1 MIKKGDFMKPNKK
14 KKTNYEKFMKL
25 FNRSIK
31 VGEVRTIAVKDKIDD
46 DCLWRYE
53 FGDFPN
59 SFKKFIRHSARLYI
73 DFDSIE
79 DFYNWKE
86 RIEE

>member
-1 MIKKGDFMKPNKK
+1 MKPNKK
-14 KKTNYEKFMKL
+14 KETNYGKFMKL
-25 FNRSIK
+25 FDLGIK
-31 VGEVRTIAVKDKIDD
+31 VGEVKTIAVKDKIDD

-53 FGDFPN
+53 LGDIPN
-59 SFKKFIRHSARLYI
+59 SFKKFIRHSVRLYI

-86 RIEE
+86 RIEK

>member
-1 MIKKGDFMKPNKK
+1 MMKGDFMKPNKK
-14 KKTNYEKFMKL
+14 KKTNYEKFMEL

-31 VGEVRTIAVKDKIDD
+31 YGEVKTIAVMDKIDD
-46 DCLWRYE
+46 DYLWRYGS
-53 FGDFPN
+53 GDCPN
-59 SFKKFIRHSARLYI
+59 SFKKFIRHSVRLYI
-73 DFDSIE
+73 DFDLIE